1 MQIDR
6 FFHWLGEFLGDA
18 LRVIVDALSALF
30 AGLGVAIERFFD
42 GLAGSLGVSS
52 SLINLM
58 VLIIGVWMLYRG
70 IRALLRRGFVG
81 GLVWLFLGL
90 LVLGWLIR

>member
-18 LRVIVDALSALF
+18 LRVIIDALSTLF
-30 AGLGVAIERFFD
+30 AGLWVAIDRFFD
-42 GLAGSLGVSS
+42 GLARSLGVTP

-58 VLIIGVWMLYRG
+58 VLLIGVWMLYRG

-81 GLVWLFLGL
+81 GLVWLFLAL

>member
-18 LRVIVDALSALF
+18 LRVVVDALSTLF
-30 AGLGVAIERFFD
+30 AGLWVAIDRFFD
-42 GLAGSLGVSS
+42 GLARSLGVNP
-52 SLINLM
+52 SLINLV

-70 IRALLRRGFVG
+70 IRALVRRAFVAG
-81 GLVWLFLGL
+81 IVWLFLGL